1 MVARDTSELTFEQV
15 AAYLHHDPE
24 VGYFLAD
31 EFGQPRSAVWF
42 STEDEATDY
51 CARVGWL
58 LMDAVGDIFD

>member
-1 MVARDTSELTFEQV
+1 MARDTTGLSLDLV
-15 AAYLHHDPE
+15 AVYLHHDPE
-24 VGYFLAD
+24 IGYFLTD
-31 EFGQPRSAVWF
+31 EFGQPRCSIWF